1 MAESI
6 GAWARDGWVNIV
18 GGCCG
23 TTPAH
28 IRAFRDAVDGLA
40 PRALVAPPSAMRLS
54 GLEAV
59 ALDQDSLFVN
69 VGERTN
75 VTGSARFRKLVKDDD
90 LETALEVA
98 RQQVEDGAQIIDV
111 NMDEGLID
119 AADVMR
125 RFLNLVAVEPDIA
138 RVPVMIDSSSWPV
151 IEAGL
156 KCVQGKCVV
165 NSISLKEGEAQFL
178 EHALLAQRYGAAVV
192 VMAFDEEGQA
202 DTLER
207 KLEICERAYRLLLD
221 TLNFDPFDIVFDP
234 NIFAV
239 ATGIEEHNDY
249 GRAFIEA
256 ARGIKERLPG
266 ARVSGGVSNVS
277 FSFRGN
283 DTVREAIHAVFLYHA
298 VKAGMDMGIVNAGQL
313 AVYEEVPKELRDGVE
328 AVVLNT
334 SPEATEHL
342 LELAENFRSD
352 GATAARE
359 DEAWREL
366 PVAERLQHALVK
378 GIDAHIVVDVEEAR
392 VAAERSLDVIEGPL
406 MDGMNRVGDLFGAG
420 KMFLPQVVKSARVMK
435 KAVAHLLPYM
445 ELEKSGDTTSAG
457 RILMATVKG
466 DVHDIGKNIVGVV
479 LQCNGFEVIDLG
491 VMVPTATIVEEARKH
506 SVDLVGLSGLITP
519 SLEEMQHVVSEL
531 RRERLE
537 QPVLIGGATTS
548 RLHTAVK
555 IAPKATAPVV
565 HVNDA
570 SRAVGVASALLSD
583 TRKPGFLAELYEDYE
598 RYRKRFEEKRRDTEL
613 LALDVARSNRLSVD
627 WAAETVSAPATR
639 GLVVLDHVSLETLE
653 PYIDWTPFFHAW
665 ELRGKYPRILEDTV
679 AGPEARKLFDDAQ
692 EMLSLWKREGRVR
705 VRGVVGL
712 FPANARG
719 DDIVIWADEARDE
732 ERATLHCLR
741 QQRRLPEGRPN
752 LSLSDFVAPVDTGI
766 DDWIGMFAVTAG
778 DGLDAVVAEHDAAN
792 DIYSSIM
799 AKALADR
806 LAEAFAEFLH
816 RDVRKSLWGYAEDE
830 DLPNDDLIRER
841 YRGIRPAPGYPA
853 NPDHRQKE
861 VIWDLL
867 KPEDAAGIS
876 LTESLAM
883 LPAASVSG
891 LYFSHPNSRYFG
903 LGKLGRDQI
912 EDYVQRRAEPVT
924 ESERWLASSLA
935 YG

>member
-1 MAESI
+1 
-6 GAWARDGWVNIV
+6 
-18 GGCCG
+18 
-23 TTPAH
+23 
-28 IRAFRDAVDGLA
+28 
-40 PRALVAPPSAMRLS
+40 
-54 GLEAV
+54 
-59 ALDQDSLFVN
+59 
-69 VGERTN
+69 
-75 VTGSARFRKLVKDDD
+75 
-90 LETALEVA
+90 
-98 RQQVEDGAQIIDV
+98 
-111 NMDEGLID
+111 
-119 AADVMR
+119 
-125 RFLNLVAVEPDIA
+125 
-138 RVPVMIDSSSWPV
+138 
-151 IEAGL
+151 
-156 KCVQGKCVV
+156 
-165 NSISLKEGEAQFL
+165 
-178 EHALLAQRYGAAVV
+178 
-192 VMAFDEEGQA
+192 
-202 DTLER
+202 
-207 KLEICERAYRLLLD
+207 
-221 TLNFDPFDIVFDP
+221 
-234 NIFAV
+234 
-239 ATGIEEHNDY
+239 
-249 GRAFIEA
+249 
-256 ARGIKERLPG
+256 
-266 ARVSGGVSNVS
+266 
-277 FSFRGN
+277 
-283 DTVREAIHAVFLYHA
+283 
-298 VKAGMDMGIVNAGQL
+298 
-313 AVYEEVPKELRDGVE
+313 
-328 AVVLNT
+328 
-334 SPEATEHL
+334 
-342 LELAENFRSD
+342 
-352 GATAARE
+352 
-359 DEAWREL
+359 
-366 PVAERLQHALVK
+366 
-378 GIDAHIVVDVEEAR
+378 
-392 VAAERSLDVIEGPL
+392 
-406 MDGMNRVGDLFGAG
+406 
-420 KMFLPQVVKSARVMK
+420 
-435 KAVAHLLPYM
+435 
-445 ELEKSGDTTSAG
+445 
-457 RILMATVKG
+457 
-466 DVHDIGKNIVGVV
+466 VHDIGKNIVGVV

-531 RRERLE
+531 RREGLE